1 MAKNIRDAVREICLS
16 LPESDEVVSRGNP
29 NFRVNKKKPSPSSW
43 SIIMAMVVSACG

>member
-16 LPESDEVVSRGNP
+16 LPESDEVSSRGNP
-29 NFRVNKKKPSPSSW
+29 NFRVNKKPSPSSW